1 MKVKKCI
8 IILLIMIIISGINY
22 TVKSANGDS
31 YSLKMSVDKTTLKAG
46 DTVTISLKLD
56 NIEIQ
61 SGEKGLGSYEGSIV
75 YDKNIFE
82 DLKMIGNSNWD
93 TPFQN
98 EGRFTSTRTD
108 GKCVSETQEIATI
121 TLKVKSNAKEG
132 NTTIQIKD
140 FSASNAVENIPT
152 SNTSIIAKIEKES
165 DKNNTLNT
173 NTSNNGNTNTNN
185 GGTTN
190 NKVQNTTNN
199 KTQNTVKNSTTTQT
213 KNIITNSTAKQS
225 LPKTGISTTLLSIFI
240 VVCVISFVY
249 GYFMYKNT
257 Y

>member
-31 YSLKMSVDKTTLKAG
+31 YSLKMSADKTTLKAG

-140 FSASNAVENIPT
+140 FSASNAVENIST
-152 SNTSIIAKIEKES
+152 SNTSIIAKIEKE
-165 DKNNTLNT
+165 DKNNTT
-173 NTSNNGNTNTNN
+173 GDRD
-185 GGTTN
+185 
-190 NKVQNTTNN
+190 NTTGEDNITGNKNN
-199 KTQNTVKNSTTTQT
+199 TTTGESINTGDKKENNIKNTTTQK
-213 KNIITNSTAKQS
+213 KNVVNQTTATGG
-225 LPKTGISTTLLSIFI
+225 LPKTGISTTLVVFI
-240 VVCVISFVY
+240 AISVISSIC
-249 GYFMYKNT
+249 GYIKYKKT